1 MNRKIQTALLLVI
14 AGFLGLIAGATVEAP
29 LITVLGIACLAL
41 AVVALIAGAI
51 QRSR

>member
-1 MNRKIQTALLLVI
+1 MNPKIQTALLLVI
-14 AGFLGLIAGATVEAP
+14 AGFLGLIAGAVAEVP

-41 AVVALIAGAI
+41 AVVALIAGVV